1 MTMQP
6 TASTSLISHS
16 MAQPGLGSAP
26 QTRGL
31 RIALA
36 GKGGAGKSAIAATL
50 ARTLARRGHSVLALD
65 VDTLPGLA
73 FSLGLSLDE
82 ASLGELPADL
92 AERVPERGWVLRDG
106 VEVVDLVK
114 KYAVAAPDGVRF
126 LQLGKLPDKVKPG
139 STVAFRY
146 VMEEFRDENWS
157 LIGDMAAGT
166 RQPFFGWGDFAEL
179 ILLVSEP
186 SAKAVLSIRRLAKLA
201 QPLPPA
207 KKSKDTPSE
216 ETPSARP
223 MVGIIA
229 NKLRSAAEL
238 AQMEHLFGAGPG
250 WGGLPLLATL
260 PYDEELAEAERE
272 KYAPL
277 DAVPFAPA
285 VVAIQE
291 LAVRLEQFIGEQRQ
305 QQQQQQQ
312 AH

>member
-1 MTMQP
+1 MQP
-6 TASTSLISHS
+6 TAPASLMSS
-16 MAQPGLGSAP
+16 AMAAPGAEP

-36 GKGGAGKSAIAATL
+36 GKGGAGKSVIAGTL

-73 FSLGLSLDE
+73 FSLGLPIDE
-82 ASLGELPADL
+82 ASRGELPADL
-92 AERVPERGWVLRDG
+92 AERQPERGWVLRDG
-106 VEVVDLVK
+106 VEVGELVE
-114 KYAVAAPDGVRF
+114 KYAVTAPDGVRF

-146 VMEEFRDENWS
+146 VMEEFRGENWS

-201 QPLPPA
+201 QPLPA
-207 KKSKDTPSE
+207 KSAKPQ
-216 ETPSARP
+216 ETQAARP
-223 MVGIIA
+223 MVGIVA
-229 NKLRSAAEL
+229 NKLRSMAEL
-238 AQMEHLFGAGPG
+238 EQMEQLFGAGPG

-272 KYAPL
+272 KRAPL
-277 DAVPFAPA
+277 DAVPSAPA

-291 LAVRLEQFIGEQRQ
+291 LAVRLEELIGEYRQRQ
-305 QQQQQQQ
+305 QQQQAQ
-312 AH
+312 